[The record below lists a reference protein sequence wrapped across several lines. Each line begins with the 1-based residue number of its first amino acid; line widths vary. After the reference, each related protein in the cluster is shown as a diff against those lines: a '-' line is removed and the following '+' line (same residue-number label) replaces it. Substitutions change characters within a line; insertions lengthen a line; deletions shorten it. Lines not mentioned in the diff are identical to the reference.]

1 MKNNK
6 EIHQRKSVLH
16 SFSKPQLSHIEA
28 LAEAE
33 DPGMEAAAADEEEE
47 DDSFVAKIKQ

>member
-1 MKNNK
+1 MV
-6 EIHQRKSVLH
+6 S

-33 DPGMEAAAADEEEE
+33 DPGAEAAAAAEEEE
-47 DDSFVAKIKQ
+47 EEEEGLFVANIKQ